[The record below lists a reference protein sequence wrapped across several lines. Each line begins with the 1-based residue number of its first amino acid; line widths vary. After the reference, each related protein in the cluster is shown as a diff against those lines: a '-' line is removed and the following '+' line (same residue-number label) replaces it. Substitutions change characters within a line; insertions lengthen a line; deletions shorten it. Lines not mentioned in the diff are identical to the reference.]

1 MQNEIKSAIVNKD
14 NLTNLINKV
23 QINNLSELEN
33 NINNLPNAEKAVNNN
48 LEKVKGLLQNLLK
61 KSFEPKLTLLEKD
74 TRIHFI
80 KLHTTNEL
88 IKETTNITKRM
99 VMQVQEKIKKS
110 KEKQS
115 SKRPSRFAGT
125 KKPGLS
131 PHKSAISNT
140 RNNFYRAKTPSHI
153 SKGNNA
159 HNKSSI
165 MGLKREL
172 IKSKSNMALMKSSK
186 TIDVARVGRRNNN
199 KQKNMGN
206 KSKTSINFKKYINP
220 NDSNLDELQTISV
233 TSIKTNKTNTTTLN
247 TISNSRINN
256 KYPFYKSG
264 NKMKKQNTELTL
276 KQNIDKAKLSKMLN
290 AKKVNNF
297 DLSEKNLIHYN
308 KNKNNLNTDE
318 KHKRK
323 KTPFNKKIG
332 VGGGK
337 IDSAKISP
345 NSKKKEKTVEDEI
358 DDILSMECNIQKE
371 TILNN
376 NDPLLILPLKD
387 LDFVPK
393 GLLRRNSVRNDGPNK
408 EKKYILSSSFDIQKK
423 KKKIKFNNIFKY
435 LSLCDV
441 LSIKNI
447 SKKFRLLIIL
457 YLIEVLKKEKNNI
470 IEIKDNLIIKE
481 VPNRETIENLP
492 LSKGSKKAIELLNE
506 SQLNSL
512 FKDGKMPINDIIL
525 IYRIYFQIIN
535 HPFALVA
542 KTDLDKFWE
551 KCTYYFTNE
560 QDGKTGDILISML
573 NKKKIDINGNNL
585 YQIYNLVKGNLN
597 KIVPNYFSSICGTTG
612 LFVFVIKD
620 ILEFLGISQKIKQKE
635 NAFWTYSD
643 IEKAIDEKINYLK
656 NFKI

>member
-1 MQNEIKSAIVNKD
+1 MQNEIKSTLVNKD
-14 NLTNLINKV
+14 NLTNIINKV

-33 NINNLPNAEKAVNNN
+33 NINNLLNEEKVVNNN

-61 KSFEPKLTLLEKD
+61 KSFEPKLTLLEKN

-88 IKETTNITKRM
+88 IKETTNIAKIM
-99 VMQVQEKIKKS
+99 AIQVQEKIKKS

-140 RNNFYRAKTPSHI
+140 RNNFYRAKTPSHL
-153 SKGNNA
+153 SKGNNT
-159 HNKSSI
+159 HNKNSI

-186 TIDVARVGRRNNN
+186 TIDVARVGRRINN

-206 KSKTSINFKKYINP
+206 KNKSSLNFKKYINP

-276 KQNIDKAKLSKMLN
+276 KQNIDKTKLSKMLN

-308 KNKNNLNTDE
+308 KNKNNLNTED

-323 KTPFNKKIG
+323 KTPFNKKNDVGIG
-332 VGGGK
+332 D
-337 IDSAKISP
+337 IDSAKIGP
-345 NSKKKEKTVEDEI
+345 NSKKKEKTIEDEK

-408 EKKYILSSSFDIQKK
+408 EKKYILSSSFDIQQNIE
-423 KKKIKFNNIFKY
+423 KIKFNNIFKY
-435 LSLCDV
+435 LSLYDV

-457 YLIEVLKKEKNNI
+457 YLIEVLEKEKNNI

-560 QDGKTGDILISML
+560 EDGKTGDILISML

-643 IEKAIDEKINYLK
+643 IEKAVDEKINYLK